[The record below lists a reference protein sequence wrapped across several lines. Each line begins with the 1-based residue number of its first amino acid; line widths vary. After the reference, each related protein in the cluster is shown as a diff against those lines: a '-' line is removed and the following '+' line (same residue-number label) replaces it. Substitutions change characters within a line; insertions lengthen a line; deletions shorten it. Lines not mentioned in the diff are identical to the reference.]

1 VKKIFL
7 SVIPSVSFFLQLAFL
22 IFSGIYRFNYYVEG
36 DGLEYCLMTESF
48 YRHGTPEFYLSDAL
62 SFRNAFSEK
71 EWNDFYKK
79 DYFESDYLK
88 SEKYLPQEKYYYF
101 GGYVKTSDGRNFCY
115 HFWGYSLFVT
125 PFRYLTSWFSWN
137 PLWAFIMA
145 NIFFVT
151 LFLIVLW
158 FFSELSLWF
167 KWVFSVCLL
176 FPVFYWYI
184 SWEHTEIYMASFCAI
199 SLLFF
204 HQKRYAL
211 SMLFSVLA
219 AWQNQTFLIFPFFMS
234 LWLLLKREMD
244 IRMLIKFTIIGFIGV
259 LPSLFYYTLYGDFS
273 LIPKMGH
280 FVPEM
285 ATWNRYIGFFYD
297 WNQGMILG
305 IPFIML
311 MLPFVII
318 RYIFSFIRERRVEF
332 HVIPFLSVLV
342 MTYVFIRMKNWSP
355 GESVVHRYVVWC
367 IPLVA
372 WFVLMEVEKISWY
385 PEIMKR
391 IFMFIFFFMQY
402 YTFSLHQ
409 KYEKY
414 DWCGSTMMPIAKWM
428 LNNYPDLYNP
438 DPVIFSQRAIG
449 GYSIDS
455 KIVLFFDKV
464 MFQKDKK
471 DTFLFFGIDTNDVKK
486 LSEIKDYYGWIYLPA
501 KLSKK
506 ISDTLTYIYIESKV
520 KNIISGIPSNKE
532 WWNKIQ
538 MISAEEK
545 VPPEVIMERQA
556 RYLVEQELRSE

>member
-1 VKKIFL
+1 
-7 SVIPSVSFFLQLAFL
+7 
-22 IFSGIYRFNYYVEG
+22 
-36 DGLEYCLMTESF
+36 
-48 YRHGTPEFYLSDAL
+48 
-62 SFRNAFSEK
+62 
-71 EWNDFYKK
+71 
-79 DYFESDYLK
+79 
-88 SEKYLPQEKYYYF
+88 
-101 GGYVKTSDGRNFCY
+101 
-115 HFWGYSLFVT
+115 
-125 PFRYLTSWFSWN
+125 
-137 PLWAFIMA
+137 
-145 NIFFVT
+145 
-151 LFLIVLW
+151 
-158 FFSELSLWF
+158 
-167 KWVFSVCLL
+167 
-176 FPVFYWYI
+176 
-184 SWEHTEIYMASFCAI
+184 
-199 SLLFF
+199 
-204 HQKRYAL
+204 
-211 SMLFSVLA
+211 MLFSVLA

-285 ATWNRYIGFFYD
+285 ATWNRYLGFFYD

-318 RYIFSFIRERRVEF
+318 RYIFSFIRERRVAF

-355 GESVVHRYVVWC
+355 GESVVHRYIVWC

-372 WFVLMEVEKISWY
+372 WFVLMEAEKISWY
-385 PEIMKR
+385 PKIMKR
-391 IFMFIFFFMQY
+391 IFMFIFFLMQY

-414 DWCGSTMMPIAKWM
+414 DWCGSTMMPVAKWM
-428 LNNYPDLYNP
+428 FNNYPDLYNP

-501 KLSKK
+501 KLSEK

-538 MISAEEK
+538 KISAEEK